1 MKMDLSQF
9 LLALRARRKAFM
21 LALVATIVAALAV
34 AFIMPKKYVG
44 QATLIVDARDEQTIA
59 PSRGGVSVLARAAYV
74 ATQTELIQSGR
85 VATQVARDLNLA
97 QNAELREAWQDDTG
111 GVGPIDVWI
120 GNLLLQKLK
129 VTNSASNLILVESS
143 SKSPKVA
150 AQVAN
155 GFAKAYLDVVLE
167 LRNQPVREASQWFD
181 EQLGGM
187 RNQVTQAQNKLTAFQ
202 KQKGILTADEQMDIE
217 SARLTELNTQML
229 AARTAFYDAQSKYK
243 QASELVASGGS
254 PDAMADVMASPAVA
268 AVKLD
273 LARAE
278 SLLQTASADLGP
290 NHPNYMKYSSE
301 VKALREK
308 LTNEMKKVVAT
319 LSNAMQ
325 QAQKREQELKAAVD
339 AQQARI
345 MQGKD
350 VRAELAAM
358 TRDLE
363 NAQRNYD
370 AVFSRAMSTSLES
383 RAKQGDVA
391 LLTPAI
397 EPPLPAQPKI
407 PLVAA
412 LSVVLGLLIAATMVY
427 LLETLDRRVRSRT
440 DLEARLAVPSL
451 GRLSKWQPTGGRLLA
466 APRPAARALPH
477 PF

>member
-1 MKMDLSQF
+1 MDLSQF

-34 AFIMPKKYVG
+34 AFVMPKKYVG
-44 QATLIVDARDEQTIA
+44 QAVLIVDARDEQAII
-59 PSRGGVSVLARAAYV
+59 PSRSSVSLSTRAAYV
-74 ATQTELIQSGR
+74 ATQIELVQSGR

-111 GVGPIDVWI
+111 GVGAIDVWI

-129 VTNSASNLILVESS
+129 VNNSASNLITVEYSA
-143 SKSPKVA
+143 KDPKVA

-155 GFAKAYLDVVLE
+155 GFAKAYLDTVLE

-181 EQLGGM
+181 EQLAGM

-202 KQKGILTADEQMDIE
+202 KQRGILAADERLDIE
-217 SARLTELNTQML
+217 SARLTELSTQML
-229 AARTAFYDAQSKYK
+229 AARNAFYDAQSKYK
-243 QASELVASGGS
+243 QASDLVASGGS
-254 PDAMADVMASPAVA
+254 PDAMAEVMGSPAIA
-268 AVKLD
+268 AVKAD

-290 NHPNYMKYSSE
+290 NHPVYIKYSSE
-301 VKALREK
+301 VKSLREK
-308 LTNEMKKVVAT
+308 LAGEMKKVVAT

-325 QAQKREQELKAAVD
+325 QAQKREQDLKAAVD

-345 MQGKD
+345 MQAKD
-350 VRAELAAM
+350 VRVELAAM
-358 TRDLE
+358 TRDVD

-370 AVFSRAMSTSLES
+370 TVLTRAMSTRIES

-391 LLTPAI
+391 LLTPAV

-407 PLVAA
+407 PLIAA
-412 LSVVLGLLIAATMVY
+412 LSVVLGLLIAGTMVY
-427 LLETLDRRVRSRT
+427 LLETLDRRVRSRS

>member
-1 MKMDLSQF
+1 MDLSQF

-34 AFIMPKKYVG
+34 AFVMPKKYVG
-44 QATLIVDARDEQTIA
+44 QAVLIVDARDEQAII
-59 PSRGGVSVLARAAYV
+59 PSRSSVSLSTRAAYV
-74 ATQTELIQSGR
+74 ATQIELVQSGR

-111 GVGPIDVWI
+111 GVGAIDVWI

-129 VTNSASNLILVESS
+129 VNNSASNLITVEYSA
-143 SKSPKVA
+143 KDPKVA

-155 GFAKAYLDVVLE
+155 GFAKAYLDTVLE

-181 EQLGGM
+181 EQLAGM

-202 KQKGILTADEQMDIE
+202 KQKGILAADERLDIE
-217 SARLTELNTQML
+217 SARLTELSTQML
-229 AARTAFYDAQSKYK
+229 AARNAFYDAQSKYK
-243 QASELVASGGS
+243 QASDLVASGGS
-254 PDAMADVMASPAVA
+254 PDAMAEVMGSPAIA
-268 AVKLD
+268 AVKAD

-290 NHPNYMKYSSE
+290 NHPVYIKYSSE
-301 VKALREK
+301 VKSLREK
-308 LTNEMKKVVAT
+308 LAGEMKKVVAT

-325 QAQKREQELKAAVD
+325 QAQKREQDLKAAVD

-345 MQGKD
+345 MQAKD
-350 VRAELAAM
+350 VRVELAAM
-358 TRDLE
+358 TRDVD

-370 AVFSRAMSTSLES
+370 TVLTRAMSTRIES

-391 LLTPAI
+391 LLTPAV

-407 PLVAA
+407 PLIAA
-412 LSVVLGLLIAATMVY
+412 LSVVLGLLIAGTMVY
-427 LLETLDRRVRSRT
+427 LLETLDRRVRSRS